1 MKITVVAN
9 ESGDV
14 IAAVVHIRAPMSE
27 DDRGEPRV
35 KPSEKQSVVTVDA
48 PDELAHRAADGEYLE
63 ILRQQY
69 TISDGSLEK
78 RYAT

>member
-14 IAAVVHIRAPMSE
+14 IAAVVHPGGPMSH
-27 DDRGEPRV
+27 DSRDGARI
-35 KPSEKQSVVTVDA
+35 KPSDKQSSVTVEA
-48 PDELAHRAADGEYLE
+48 PDELAHRTPDSEYLE

-69 TISDGSLEK
+69 TIREGSLTK
-78 RYAT
+78 RY

>member
-9 ESGDV
+9 ESGEV
-14 IAAVVHIRAPMSE
+14 IAAVVHSGAPMSE
-27 DDRGEPRV
+27 DDRGGPRV

-48 PDELAHRAADGEYLE
+48 PEELAHRAPDAEYLD

-69 TISDGSLEK
+69 TISYGSLKK
-78 RYAT
+78 R

>member
-14 IAAVVHIRAPMSE
+14 IAAVVHIRAPMSD
-27 DDRGEPRV
+27 DDRGGPRV
-35 KPSEKQSVVTVDA
+35 KPTEKQSVVTVDA
-48 PDELAHRAADGEYLE
+48 PEELAHRAADAEYLD

-69 TISDGSLEK
+69 TISGGSLK
-78 RYAT
+78 KK

>member
-1 MKITVVAN
+1 MKITVVAD

-27 DDRGEPRV
+27 DDRRGPRV
-35 KPSEKQSVVTVDA
+35 KPTEKQSVVTVDA
-48 PDELAHRAADGEYLE
+48 PEELAHRTPDAEYLD

-69 TISDGSLEK
+69 TIRDGSLKK
-78 RYAT
+78 R